1 MSDYAFGLVE
11 MAFSFGLVFVFGV
24 WQLWSIRKTR
34 ARLNQERKRPSET
47 D

>member
-1 MSDYAFGLVE
+1 MSNDAFGLVE
-11 MAFSFGLVFVFGV
+11 MGFSFGLVFVFCA

-34 ARLNQERKRPSET
+34 ARLRQEQKRASET